1 MSDLSFRTACE
12 LLNLIRKREISSR
25 DLLEH
30 YLARIE
36 RFNPRLN
43 AVVTIDAE
51 RARKRADAADQ
62 ALARGE
68 SWGPLHGLPITVK
81 DTFETAGLRTTAGAR
96 GLSEHVPGTDA
107 VPVARLQAAGAVLM
121 GKTNTPVFA
130 SDAQSY
136 NNVFGTTNNPWDLAR
151 SPGGSSGGSAAA
163 IAAGMTAL
171 ELGSDIGGS
180 IRGPAHCCGVYGIKP
195 SYGIVPMRGHIPP
208 VPGTIAEYDIAV
220 VGPIARSADDL
231 DLALGV
237 LAGPSDERKIAWRLE
252 LPAPRKNSLREYRVA
267 AWLDDPTFPVD
278 GEVRTRLEA
287 MVDALRRAGVKVDD
301 SARPAIDFAEVDVTY
316 NQLVLPLLAAGM
328 PPEQFSA
335 LAKLADSAPS
345 DSTDIKVFEA
355 RAYTIRHRDWI
366 SVNERRERY
375 RARWA
380 ELFRDFDVLLCP
392 VMSVPAIAHDHSEPV
407 GQRTLV
413 VNGVK
418 RSYWT
423 ALIPWATLIGT
434 AYLPSTAA
442 PIGTTAAGLP
452 VGVQIVGPYLGD
464 RTTIDFA
471 RKLTEVVGGFK
482 CPPGVSL

>member
-1 MSDLSFRTACE
+1 MNDLSFRGASE
-12 LLNLIRKREISSR
+12 LANLIRNREISSR
-25 DLLEH
+25 ELLEH
-30 YLARIE
+30 YLSRIE
-36 RFNPRLN
+36 VLNSKLN
-43 AVVTIDAE
+43 AVVTLDAE
-51 RARKRADAADQ
+51 RARKRADAADE

-81 DTFETAGLRTTAGAR
+81 DTFETAGVRTTAGAR
-96 GLSEHVPGTDA
+96 GFSEYVPISDA
-107 VPVARLQAAGAVLM
+107 VSVARLRAAGAVLM

-130 SDAQSY
+130 SDCQSY
-136 NNVFGTTNNPWDLAR
+136 NNIFGTTNNPWDLAR

-180 IRGPAHCCGVYGIKP
+180 IRGPAHCCGVYGLKP
-195 SYGIVPMRGHIPP
+195 TYGIVPMRGHIPP
-208 VPGTIAEYDIAV
+208 IPGTIAEYDVAV
-220 VGPIARSADDL
+220 VGPIARTADDL
-231 DLALGV
+231 DLVLGV

-252 LPAPRKNSLREYRVA
+252 LPAPRKNALREYRVA
-267 AWLDDPTFPVD
+267 AWLDDPAFPVD
-278 GEVRTRLEA
+278 SEVRTRLEA
-287 MVDALRRAGVKVDD
+287 TVDALRRAGVKVDD
-301 SARPAIDFAEVDVTY
+301 SARPAIDFAKVDITY
-316 NQLVLPLLAAGM
+316 NQLVMPLLAASM

-355 RAYTIRHRDWI
+355 RAYTVRHRDWI

-380 ELFRDFDVLLCP
+380 EFFRDFDVLLCP

-407 GQRTLV
+407 GQRKLV

-423 ALIPWATLIGT
+423 ALVPWPTLIGT

-442 PIGTTAAGLP
+442 PVGTTATGLP
-452 VGVQIVGPYLGD
+452 VGVQIVGAYLKD

-471 RKLTEVVGGFK
+471 RRLAEVVGGFER
-482 CPPGVSL
+482 PPGY

>member
-1 MSDLSFRTACE
+1 MNDHSFLGASQLAT
-12 LLNLIRKREISSR
+12 LIRNREISSR
-25 DLLEH
+25 ELLEH
-30 YLARIE
+30 YLSRIE
-36 RFNPRLN
+36 VLNSKLN
-43 AVVTIDAE
+43 AVVTLDTE
-51 RARKRADAADQ
+51 RARKRANAADQ

-81 DTFETAGLRTTAGAR
+81 DTFETAGVRTTAGAR
-96 GLSEHVPGTDA
+96 AFSEHVPTSDA
-107 VPVARLQAAGAVLM
+107 VSVARLKAAGAVLI

-130 SDAQSY
+130 SDGQSY
-136 NNVFGTTNNPWDLAR
+136 NNIFGTTNNPWDLAR

-180 IRGPAHCCGVYGIKP
+180 IRGPSHCCGVYGLKP
-195 SYGIVPMRGHIPP
+195 TYGIVPMRGHIPP
-208 VPGTIAEYDIAV
+208 IPGTIAEYDIAV
-220 VGPIARSADDL
+220 VGPIARTADDL

-237 LAGPSDERKIAWRLE
+237 LAGPCDERKIAWRLQ
-252 LPAPRKNSLREYRVA
+252 LPSPRKNSLREYRVA
-267 AWLDDPTFPVD
+267 AWLDDPAFPVD

-287 MVDALRRAGVKVDD
+287 TVDSLRRAGVKVDD
-301 SARPAIDFAEVDVTY
+301 SARPAIDFAKVDITY
-316 NQLVLPLLAAGM
+316 NQLVMPLLAAGM

-345 DSTDIKVFEA
+345 DSTDIEVFEA
-355 RAYTIRHRDWI
+355 RSYTLRHRDWI
-366 SVNERRERY
+366 SVNERRQRY
-375 RARWA
+375 RDRWA
-380 ELFRDFDVLLCP
+380 EFFRDFDVLLCP

-418 RSYWT
+418 RPYWT
-423 ALIPWATLIGT
+423 VLVPWATLIGT

-442 PIGTTAAGLP
+442 PIGTTADGLP
-452 VGVQIVGPYLGD
+452 VGMQIVGPYLED

-471 RKLTEVVGGFK
+471 RKLAEVIGSFER
-482 CPPGVSL
+482 PPVC